1 MGETVSLDT
10 IFQEMGRIREQVESN
25 RKESSEG
32 RRRTYDAIRDVKTQI
47 TDVSIKQDEQGRR
60 LGSVEERLEKHDA
73 TVTKVQTLTIKAETA
88 GWIGQRLLSVGGWVL
103 AAAVLVV
110 TNWEKLLSAVK
121 ALGK

>member
-121 ALGK
+121 ALGR